1 MSRFK
6 LKYNTGKYYITRT
19 RFMCEITILPLISKS
34 QIFIS
39 IIIIKSIMLKYHHKI
54 IYKK

>member
-1 MSRFK
+1 MSHFR
-6 LKYNTGKYYITRT
+6 LYYNMEKYNITQT
-19 RFMCEITILPLISKS
+19 KFMCEITILLLISKS
-34 QIFIS
+34 QIFTS